1 MRRLRKHCRL
11 SWWPGAPDPVQPRA
25 LRPAGRPLPSAAP
38 AALPSAR
45 AGACDRDAGAVV
57 FLIQRRDDIVN
68 LISIPVQAIVGA
80 GGGDYVQNNYR
91 WGRLLAKRESVQPR
105 ARRPLS

>member
-80 GGGDYVQNNYR
+80 GGGEYGPNNYR
-91 WGRLLAKRESVQPR
+91 RGRVWTTKEGPNPPAGL
-105 ARRPLS
+105 